1 MLLGVDTYHI
11 SLDLRVPAG
20 VVLLNAG
27 DLTFAKVA
35 STTGA
40 GGYCRTCC
48 VGSAIGWRRR

>member
-1 MLLGVDTYHI
+1 MDTYHI